1 MTSNIQH
8 VYTDQNQDIAERN
21 QLVANLE
28 EFDGIQ
34 EPAVLEAMRKVP
46 RHWFVPPALRGEA
59 YANYPLPIGHGQTIS
74 QPYMVARAAE
84 LLRLSG
90 DERVLE
96 VGGGSGYQAAVLSH
110 LAREVFA
117 LEQDARLVESA
128 LRTVRAL
135 DRPGL
140 TLVEGDGKRGW
151 PEHAPFDRI
160 LVSCA
165 ARDAEPAWLE
175 QLRPGGLL
183 VFPLQDGPTQWME
196 RWRRGEKGWDFR
208 QKILPVKF
216 VPLL

>member
-1 MTSNIQH
+1 VSNIQN
-8 VYTDQNQDIAERN
+8 VYTDEKLDIAKRY
-21 QLVANLE
+21 QLVTDLE
-28 EFDGIQ
+28 ENDGIQ
-34 EPAVLEAMRKVP
+34 EPAVLEALRRVP
-46 RHWFVPPALRGEA
+46 RHWFVPTELQHEA
-59 YANYPLPIGHGQTIS
+59 YENRALSIGHNQTIS
-74 QPYMVARAAE
+74 QPYIVARAAE

-96 VGGGSGYQAAVLSH
+96 VGGGSGYQAAVLSF

-117 LEQDARLVESA
+117 IEREPRLVESA
-128 LRTVRAL
+128 LTSLRAL
-135 DRPGL
+135 DRSGL
-140 TLVEGDGKRGW
+140 KIAAGDGKQGW
-151 PEHAPFDRI
+151 SEHAPFDRI

-183 VFPLQDGPTQWME
+183 VFPLQDGSYQWLE